1 MLRQAYS
8 DIPDGADGALA
19 GSHGDICTT
28 NGVLFSADAF
38 GSFGSLD
45 GRLFDDEV
53 NFDRDWI
60 DNARRYFTN
69 IVGEIRSICTAAP
82 GKS

>member
-1 MLRQAYS
+1 MFRQTYS

-19 GSHGDICTT
+19 GSMVTFDTT

-69 IVGEIRSICTAAP
+69 IVG
-82 GKS
+82 GKNMAHLYSSC